1 MTSEVTLPA
10 ITLAG
15 EVNHIINLFSA
26 VSNYWSFQHL
36 YGAKEMTSGLCSHL
50 RVILFHF
57 LYSVLQNDS
66 PTDSL

>member
-10 ITLAG
+10 ITLVR
-15 EVNHIINLFSA
+15 EVNPIINLFSA

-36 YGAKEMTSGLCSHL
+36 YSVKEMTSGPCSHL

-57 LYSVLQNDS
+57 
-66 PTDSL
+66 P